1 MVSSGYDDLSEH
13 RLSFV
18 MYPWFAMGHLTAFLH
33 LSNKLADKGHR
44 ISFIL
49 PTKSQSKLK
58 NFNLHPHLIK
68 FFPLTVPKVVEGLL
82 PPDAET
88 TSDIPAP
95 SLHPFLRLA
104 MDRTQPTIESLLR
117 EIRPHFVFYDFQHWL
132 PSVAR
137 PLGIKAVHFAT
148 VSPATVGYSCIRE
161 NQIKDA
167 YELTKPPC
175 GYPSPTVKYRSHE
188 ARGLFFVMKE
198 KEIGSGMSLYRR
210 LFVSISE
217 SDAVAF
223 KACRE
228 MEGPYCEFL
237 EKKINR
243 PVILAGPVVPVSP
256 SSSLEEKWEKW
267 LNGFKPKAVVF
278 CAFGSECVL
287 KRDQFHQLLLG
298 FELTGLPF
306 LVALKPPVGAET
318 VEEALPEGF
327 KERTQGRGVVHGGWV
342 QQQLILAH
350 PSVGCFVSHCGSGS
364 ITEGLVSECQMVLLP
379 HIGDQVINA
388 RVMGGDLK
396 VGVEVEKGDEDGL
409 FTKETVCRAVRLV
422 MDENSEIGK
431 EVRANHARWREFLL
445 REGLE
450 TAYIDE
456 FVHKL
461 RTLITDHDNSKI
473 HPSLNHS
480 QTSLFLSI

>member
-1 MVSSGYDDLSEH
+1 MEEYSGQYDDDKVDREKS
-13 RLSFV
+13 LSFV

-68 FFPLTVPKVVEGLL
+68 FIPLTDV
-82 PPDAET
+82 AET
-88 TSDIPAP
+88 TSDISDP
-95 SLHPFLRLA
+95 SLQPLLRLA
-104 MDRTQPTIESLLR
+104 MDRTQPIIESLLR
-117 EIRPHFVFYDFQHWL
+117 DIRPHFVFYDFQHWL

-148 VSPATVGYSCIRE
+148 VSPATIGYSCIRE
-161 NQIKDA
+161 DRIKDA
-167 YELTKPPC
+167 HELTKPPS
-175 GYPSPTVKYRSHE
+175 GYPCSSAIKLRYHE
-188 ARGLFFVMKE
+188 ARGVFYVMKK
-198 KEIGSGMSLYRR
+198 KEIGSGMSLFRR
-210 LFVSISE
+210 IFVSVSE
-217 SDAVAF
+217 SDAVAL
-223 KACRE
+223 KTCRE
-228 MEGPYCEFL
+228 MEGLYCDFL
-237 EKKINR
+237 EKEINR
-243 PVILAGPVVPVSP
+243 PVILAGPVIPVPP
-256 SSSLEEKWEKW
+256 SNSSLEEKWENW
-267 LNGFKPKAVVF
+267 LNGFNPKTVIF

-287 KRDQFHQLLLG
+287 KKDQFQQLLLG
-298 FELTGLPF
+298 LELTGLPF

-327 KERTQGRGVVHGGWV
+327 EERTQGRGVVHGGWV

-379 HIGDQVINA
+379 QIGDQVINA
-388 RVMGGDLK
+388 RVMGSDLK

-422 MDENSEIGK
+422 TDEDSEIGK
-431 EVRANHARWREFLL
+431 EVRANHTKWREFLL

-461 RTLITDHDNSKI
+461 RSLIAGNYTSKS
-473 HPSLNHS
+473 HP
-480 QTSLFLSI
+480 